1 MNKKINPCGN
11 SMRELSTEELVN
23 IYGADTATPISTIPC
38 SVAKTVS
45 VVSKS
50 VVNSSKVCIGA
61 SLSAISGIFSYN
73 KECLGWGIYIF
84 SCTNQ
89 WKFTMFDN
97 KTIK

>member
-61 SLSAISGIFSYN
+61 SFSAISGIFSYN
-73 KECLGWGIYIF
+73 KECLG
-84 SCTNQ
+84 
-89 WKFTMFDN
+89 
-97 KTIK
+97 

>member
-61 SLSAISGIFSYN
+61 SLSAISGIFSYILYEQLVPLLYVYGKKN
-73 KECLGWGIYIF
+73 IML
-84 SCTNQ
+84 Q
-89 WKFTMFDN
+89 WR
-97 KTIK
+97 I

>member
-45 VVSKS
+45 VVWEIEKQ
-50 VVNSSKVCIGA
+50 SKVHSMYYQLRHCKISVLTGI
-61 SLSAISGIFSYN
+61 LLQVLHTSAISR
-73 KECLGWGIYIF
+73 LLR
-84 SCTNQ
+84 
-89 WKFTMFDN
+89 
-97 KTIK
+97 

>member
-23 IYGADTATPISTIPC
+23 IYGADTAEPMSGVPC

-45 VVSKS
+45 LITKS

-61 SLSAISGIFSYN
+61 SLSAISGIVSYN
-73 KECLGWGIYIF
+73 KECLG
-84 SCTNQ
+84 
-89 WKFTMFDN
+89 
-97 KTIK
+97 

>member
-23 IYGADTATPISTIPC
+23 I
-38 SVAKTVS
+38 S

-73 KECLGWGIYIF
+73 KECLG
-84 SCTNQ
+84 
-89 WKFTMFDN
+89 
-97 KTIK
+97 

>member
-38 SVAKTVS
+38 SVSKTVS

-73 KECLGWGIYIF
+73 KECLG
-84 SCTNQ
+84 
-89 WKFTMFDN
+89 
-97 KTIK
+97 